1 MISIYLL
8 HVHENP
14 ERGGGGGGG
23 ASARSLK
30 VWVRCAAEAFKPSP
44 LFIFTAILPKQS
56 YKAHA
61 PCIHYLRERRHI
73 VHWCY
78 ICVYGL
84 ALLPCSLSAPWLLSD
99 GLIFLFLPYPIP
111 LYRGSLSLIPKR
123 PRDFP
128 GQFLI

>member
-14 ERGGGGGGG
+14 AGGGGGGG
-23 ASARSLK
+23 TRIESLG
-30 VWVRCAAEAFKPSP
+30 VVCRRGFQTLT
-44 LFIFTAILPKQS
+44 LFIFTAILLKQS
-56 YKAHA
+56 YKAHT

-84 ALLPCSLSAPWLLSD
+84 ALLPCSLSAPWHLSE
-99 GLIFLFLPYPIP
+99 GLIFLFLPYPPHSIAGP
-111 LYRGSLSLIPKR
+111 CLSSGRGPEISPAHS
-123 PRDFP
+123 
-128 GQFLI
+128 

>member
-14 ERGGGGGGG
+14 EKGKGGGGGGPTK
-23 ASARSLK
+23 K
-30 VWVRCAAEAFKPSP
+30 VWVEVCRRGFQT
-44 LFIFTAILPKQS
+44 LTLLIFTAILPKQL
-56 YKAHA
+56 YKAHT

-84 ALLPCSLSAPWLLSD
+84 ALLPCSLSAPWHLSD
-99 GLIFLFLPYPIP
+99 GLIFLFLPYSTP
-111 LYRGSLSLIPKR
+111 LYRGSLSLIRKR

-128 GQFLI
+128 GPFLI

>member
-1 MISIYLL
+1 MISIYFL

-14 ERGGGGGGG
+14 EKGRGGGGH
-23 ASARSLK
+23 SIK
-30 VWVRCAAEAFKPSP
+30 VRVEVCRRGFQTLT

-56 YKAHA
+56 YKAHT

-84 ALLPCSLSAPWLLSD
+84 ALLPCSLSAPWHLSD
-99 GLIFLFLPYPIP
+99 GLIFLFLPYPTP
-111 LYRGSLSLIPKR
+111 LYRGSLSLIRKR
-123 PRDFP
+123 PQDFP
-128 GQFLI
+128 GPFLI

>member
-14 ERGGGGGGG
+14 AGGGGGGT
-23 ASARSLK
+23 RIESLGE
-30 VWVRCAAEAFKPSP
+30 VCRRGFQTLT
-44 LFIFTAILPKQS
+44 LFIFTAILLKQS
-56 YKAHA
+56 YKAHT

-84 ALLPCSLSAPWLLSD
+84 ALLPCSLSAPWHLSE
-99 GLIFLFLPYPIP
+99 GLTLISLPSLSTP
-111 LYRGSLSLIPKR
+111 LYRGSLSLIRKR

-128 GQFLI
+128 GPFLI